1 MIEELVEENEK
12 LRQILVE
19 ELKVPSSKLES
30 GSSGRTRNKLPCTDC
45 FECRRKQRRK

>member
-12 LRQILVE
+12 LRQILVK
-19 ELKVPSSKLES
+19 ELKVPPSKLEAS
-30 GSSGRTRNKLPCTDC
+30 SSGRIRNMLPCTDC